1 MTNANRFDLEQSIM
15 KCWNVTDDVDL
26 AYRAIMDED
35 MSTDS
40 VANLLVG
47 IKTISDLRFNE
58 LFAQFENMI
67 EEGKI
72 V

>member
-1 MTNANRFDLEQSIM
+1 MTNTNRFDLEQSIM

-26 AYRAIMDED
+26 VYRAIMDED

-40 VANLLVG
+40 VANILLG
-47 IKTISDLRFNE
+47 IKTIYDLRFNE

-72 V
+72 L